1 MSSKNHS
8 VFRLV
13 LASMFL
19 ALALM
24 MPFLTGRIPQ
34 LGRIFLI
41 MHIPVLLCGFFCGP
55 WYGIAVGLI
64 APLMGFVLTGRP
76 MLIPDAVSMS
86 FELATYGLVCGVL
99 YRATK
104 KRPFGVY
111 VSLIAAMLAGRLVWA
126 AARTVF
132 YGLGK
137 APFGWAAFLSGAFT
151 QAIPGIILQLVL
163 IPLLVILLPRAVP
176 RLRQL

>member
-1 MSSKNHS
+1 MSSKNSS

-19 ALALM
+19 ALALL

-34 LGRIFLI
+34 LGRMLLF

-55 WYGIAVGLI
+55 WYGLAVGLI
-64 APLMGFVLTGRP
+64 APLLSFILSGRP
-76 MLIPDAVSMS
+76 MLIPDAVSMC
-86 FELATYGLVCGVL
+86 FELAAYGLVSGAL

-104 KRPFGVY
+104 KRIPGVY
-111 VSLIAAMLAGRLVWA
+111 VSLIAAMLTGRLLWA
-126 AARTVF
+126 AARVVL

-151 QAIPGIILQLVL
+151 QAIPGIVLQLVL
-163 IPLLVILLPRAVP
+163 IPLLVILLPGAVP